1 MRDIDKQLQRT
12 REGNYIITD
21 TKTTYGERYLPMTD
35 GVYQC
40 FQKLIKKRK
49 KQKVDP
55 MIDGKAGFLV
65 LDKNGMPYLA
75 LHWEKRFEYAL
86 GKYKISEGTARDYMR
101 LYRDVN
107 GLPPKNRIQKEENTV
122 KISMGSSQPDLSEYE
137 SMTKDELIKE
147 LVKSRISEARLKKG
161 YEVKGAGAHRTVTI
175 FDNWNMK

>member
-1 MRDIDKQLQRT
+1 MGYT
-12 REGNYIITD
+12 RE
-21 TKTTYGERYLPMTD
+21 ERLNIGRQIYNNEISRGD
-35 GVYQC
+35 AA
-40 FQKLIKKRK
+40 I
-49 KQKVDP
+49 
-55 MIDGKAGFLV
+55 
-65 LDKNGMPYLA
+65 
-75 LHWEKRFEYAL
+75 
-86 GKYKISEGTARDYMR
+86 KYKISEGTARDYMR

-161 YEVKGAGAHRTVTI
+161 YEVKGVGAHRTVTI

>member
-1 MRDIDKQLQRT
+1 MGYT
-12 REGNYIITD
+12 RE
-21 TKTTYGERYLPMTD
+21 ERLNIGRQIYNNEISRGD
-35 GVYQC
+35 AA
-40 FQKLIKKRK
+40 I
-49 KQKVDP
+49 
-55 MIDGKAGFLV
+55 
-65 LDKNGMPYLA
+65 
-75 LHWEKRFEYAL
+75 
-86 GKYKISEGTARDYMR
+86 KYKISEGTARDYMR

-161 YEVKGAGAHRTVTI
+161 YEVKGAGADRTITI